1 MNVTPP
7 SGPAVS
13 GDARTVGSFYPFG
26 VAGRGMWVRSEY
38 AGELSVL
45 SAWLCALLPWAV
57 STRTLGESRL
67 FRPHFHY
74 AFLQFVPGAD
84 LGRALDPFVAVYDGP
99 GFPANPTTAVG
110 YQWWLVGA
118 VVFTL
123 VLAWS
128 VLYYVYDEQLEA
140 RSPAEPGPR
149 HGRSAGRGCRA
160 AHRLGV
166 LRRHRVLRAHRSGR
180 GRLHVPV
187 RRPVA
192 RRRAGVTSLGEPQA
206 GFIRAEGIPCGSH

>member
-13 GDARTVGSFYPFG
+13 GGARTVGSFYPFG

-140 RSPAEPGPR
+140 RSPADPVRVMGGLLVAAAVPLTV
-149 HGRSAGRGCRA
+149 SAYYVGTGF
-160 AHRLGV
+160 
-166 LRRHRVLRAHRSGR
+166 SG
-180 GRLHVPV
+180 LTVPV
-187 RRPVA
+187 GVVFMYLFGGLLLVVE
-192 RRRAGVTSLGEPQA
+192 RA
-206 GFIRAEGIPCGSH
+206 

>member
-13 GDARTVGSFYPFG
+13 SDARTVGSFYLFG

-57 STRTLGESRL
+57 STRTLGELRL

-99 GFPANPTTAVG
+99 GFPVNPTTAVG
-110 YQWWLVGA
+110 YQWWAVGG

-128 VLYYVYDEQLEA
+128 VLYYVYDEQLAA
-140 RSPAEPGPR
+140 RSPVDPVRVTG
-149 HGRSAGRGCRA
+149 GLLVA
-160 AHRLGV
+160 AAVPLTVSTYCVGTGF
-166 LRRHRVLRAHRSGR
+166 SG
-180 GRLHVPV
+180 LTVPV
-187 RRPVA
+187 EVAFMYRRS
-192 RRRAGVTSLGEPQA
+192 RRLPRGLTPG
-206 GFIRAEGIPCGSH
+206 